1 MNPILMPNT
10 QVSTMKQGEASQGGG
25 AAPTAIVFFSLPSAS
40 SLNLFHLN
48 PLCHSESTLLLI
60 TNLFGLPQQAQY
72 CPHHEDDYSCAAL
85 HTTAKISCLEQQ
97 RYPKFFTITVWIRH
111 GTGDISGCLRSSNLW
126 AECCTQLP
134 QNGHHHFLEGS
145 GCPLAGSG
153 LLFTKFTN
161 VPTPS
166 QYTVELSVPISLQD
180 TLALL
185 PSSCTHSASTNTVLP
200 RGMNLRYVVAIAM
213 HVLKVESVAFC
224 AQPCIAHSAILVLHP
239 LCTFCGNP
247 SVSAPKCTRPTT
259 FAAFGTQ

>member
-1 MNPILMPNT
+1 
-10 QVSTMKQGEASQGGG
+10 MKQGEASQGGG

-60 TNLFGLPQQAQY
+60 TNLFGLPQPAQH

-200 RGMNLRYVVAIAM
+200 AIGR
-213 HVLKVESVAFC
+213 VGGREGGEVWC
-224 AQPCIAHSAILVLHP
+224 ARLMWCAR
-239 LCTFCGNP
+239 F
-247 SVSAPKCTRPTT
+247 VSFEREQMGSDTLLSKHNRAQGR
-259 FAAFGTQ
+259 